1 MSPSDLATRPTV
13 DFGGFAGLSHDPD
26 RRPRVL
32 VTGAG
37 GPAAIG
43 FLRLASRPD
52 VEMYAA
58 DIDPVASG
66 LYLVPSERRILV
78 PRGDDPEFAE
88 RMREICR
95 RLEITVL
102 VPTVDSELLPLAGV
116 RHLLAAGGTTLL
128 AAPSSTLAVCLDKAE
143 LARVCADSCDVP
155 GTGVLHAETPVSYP
169 SIVKPRTG
177 SGSRGIRLVEGP
189 GDLVGLPRDGS
200 QLAQEYL
207 PGEELS
213 VDVFVR
219 ADGTV
224 VAAVPRL
231 RDRVDS
237 GVAVAGRTIHDQP
250 CIEQAVAVC
259 RAIGLRGVANVQ
271 LRRRADGSPALLEV
285 NPRLP
290 GSLVLSAAAGANLA
304 ALALAEALGESVPAF
319 IPFREVAM
327 VRYLADVVVEVEE
340 YARAGLTEVL
350 MTAAPR

>member
-1 MSPSDLATRPTV
+1 
-13 DFGGFAGLSHDPD
+13 
-26 RRPRVL
+26 
-32 VTGAG
+32 
-37 GPAAIG
+37 
-43 FLRLASRPD
+43 
-52 VEMYAA
+52 MYAA

-66 LYLVPSERRILV
+66 LYLVPQEQRLIV
-78 PRGDDPEFAE
+78 PRGDDPDFAE
-88 RMREICR
+88 TVIELCR

-102 VPTVDSELLPLAGV
+102 VPTVDSELLPLAAV
-116 RHLLAAGGTTLL
+116 RQRLAGEGTTLL
-128 AAPSSTLAVCLDKAE
+128 AAPDSTLAVCLDKAE
-143 LARVCADSCDVP
+143 LAAVCSDSCDVP
-155 GTGVLHAETPVSYP
+155 STTVLGGGTAVPLP

-177 SGSRGIRLVEGP
+177 SGSRGIRLVQDE
-189 GDLVGLPRDGS
+189 GDLAGLPRDES
-200 QLAQEYL
+200 QLVQEYL

-224 VAAVPRL
+224 VAAVPRR

-237 GVAVAGRTIHDQP
+237 GVAVAGRTVHDQP
-250 CIEQAVAVC
+250 CIEQAVAVS

-271 LRRRADGSPALLEV
+271 LRRREDGTPALLEV

-340 YARAGLTEVL
+340 YAHAGETGAL
-350 MTAAPR
+350 R